1 MYAGEAF
8 AESVRAYRGLVERAA
23 AASDDATQARMAR
36 HFYKGCELEWMFWDA
51 ALQTQVRHGIRV
63 RVEIMGAV
71 KYENVEKSQS
81 VLTMINPIIFTRI
94 RILCHLILYKYVRA
108 HACGRE

>member
-23 AASDDATQARMAR
+23 AASDDATRARMAR

-51 ALQTQVRHGIRV
+51 ALKTQVKHGV
-63 RVEIMGAV
+63 
-71 KYENVEKSQS
+71 
-81 VLTMINPIIFTRI
+81 
-94 RILCHLILYKYVRA
+94 LCHLIYCPCPLVWARMTRRARHFLRRSAVLTPGA
-108 HACGRE
+108 HALFTLRFAAQAWPDAW